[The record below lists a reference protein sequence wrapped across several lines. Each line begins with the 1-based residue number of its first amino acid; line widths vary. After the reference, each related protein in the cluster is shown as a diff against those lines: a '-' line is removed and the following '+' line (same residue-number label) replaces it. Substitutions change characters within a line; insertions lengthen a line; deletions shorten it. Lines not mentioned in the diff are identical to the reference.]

1 MSIVLGLVCL
11 NIGVALGMMLS
22 ATLRT
27 QRDSA
32 APDELRPRLR
42 A

>member
-1 MSIVLGLVCL
+1 MTIVLGLVCL
-11 NIGVALGMMLS
+11 NVGVALGMMLS
-22 ATLRT
+22 AALRT

-32 APDELRPRLR
+32 AQDEIRRRLR